1 MIGAV
6 IGDFVG
12 SIYEWHNIKT
22 TDFPFFSPACR
33 FTDDS
38 VMSIAVAEALMNGTD
53 MAASLRKY
61 GRLYPRAGY
70 GGRFLQWLQDD
81 GAGDYGSFG
90 NGSAMRASAAG
101 WIASTLEEALALAQ
115 LSAIPTHSHPE
126 GVRGAQVAAGC
137 IWLLRNGADKQQLR
151 NWVVSQGYALDFTMD
166 EIRPDYQ
173 FDVTCQG
180 SVPQAIEAFLE
191 AADFESA
198 VRLAVSI
205 GGDSDT
211 IASIAGALAE
221 AYWGVPEELTAHV
234 VSCMPKNLYLPLAA
248 FEAKYA
254 RPIPA
259 LQCCSCD
266 ICKTFRNLET

>member
-22 TDFPFFSPACR
+22 IDFPFFSPTCR

-38 VMSIAVAEALMNGTD
+38 VMSIAVADALMNGTSV
-53 MAASLRKY
+53 AASLRKY
-61 GRLYPRAGY
+61 GRLYPQAGY
-70 GGRFLQWLQDD
+70 GGRFRQWLQDD
-81 GAGDYGSFG
+81 NAEDYGSFG

-101 WIASTLEEALALAQ
+101 WMASALEEALELARQ
-115 LSAIPTHSHPE
+115 SAIPTHGHPE
-126 GVRGAQVAAGC
+126 GIRGAQVVAGC
-137 IWLLRNGADKQQLR
+137 VWLLRNGADKQIIR
-151 NWVVSQGYALDFTMD
+151 DWVTSQGYALDFTMD
-166 EIRPDYQ
+166 EIRPAYQ

-191 AADFESA
+191 AEDFESA

-221 AYWGVPEELTAHV
+221 ACWGVPEDMKAHV
-234 VSCMPKNLYLPLAA
+234 VSCMPENLYLPLAA

-254 RPIPA
+254 KPLPA
-259 LQCCSCD
+259 LQ
-266 ICKTFRNLET
+266 R